1 MEWITSRLSRSQLGS
16 NERKTEKKNVHPW
29 REVYWKSVPFTGKG
43 GRGSHGGR
51 AAEQVLS
58 KSEAKSR
65 APANLTR
72 GVTGRGTRD
81 GDG

>member
-16 NERKTEKKNVHPW
+16 NERKTERKNVHPW
-29 REVYWKSVPFTGKG
+29 REVYWKTIPFTGKG

-58 KSEAKSR
+58 KSEAKV
-65 APANLTR
+65 AGACKLDAGCHGEGNA
-72 GVTGRGTRD
+72 
-81 GDG
+81 